1 MKCISCETE
10 INPKWKHA
18 IDINV
23 CPFCGNNIME
33 EKLKDL
39 LKSLGEIL
47 TELKQYPAELDDWL
61 LSNFNYIKNDLI
73 KSEITLKKSEDSIK
87 QDDNKKFIVKIET
100 DDGEREVEAEKI
112 QDEEQTSEF
121 FKRAEAIKPNIDGFQ
136 SASQKTESLKRK
148 KAEHLKKIA
157 TQIKRAGNYETDE
170 DVGEYS
176 YDQNESLEVND
187 DLEDL
192 FNDQKFSSSLDG
204 SSLMDDE
211 IPAAVLS
218 MASNAKN
225 KGSQTNAADLLK
237 LQRSLNRS
245 QESRRNFES
254 GESRGKGG
262 FSRS

>member
-23 CPFCGNNIME
+23 CPFCGNHIME

-39 LKSLGEIL
+39 LKSLGDAL
-47 TELKQYPAELDDWL
+47 TALQEYPNELDDWL
-61 LSNFNYIKNDLI
+61 LSNFNYIKNNII
-73 KSEITLKKSEDSIK
+73 KSDSSLKKSEESIK
-87 QDDNKKFIVKIET
+87 QDDKKFIVKIET

-121 FKRAEAIKPNIDGFQ
+121 FKRAEAIKPNIDGFK

-157 TQIKRAGNYETDE
+157 TQIKRAGDYTSDE
-170 DVGEYS
+170 SDGEYS
-176 YDQNESLEVND
+176 YDQNESLEVN
-187 DLEDL
+187 EDL
-192 FNDQKFSSSLDG
+192 DGLFDDQKFSSSLDG

-218 MASNAKN
+218 MANNAKN
-225 KGSQTNAADLLK
+225 KGSQTNSADLLK

-245 QESRRNFES
+245 QESKRNFES